1 MTVIKR
7 SADYHGDVLLRPVT
21 SQQVARHTLRCWRG
35 GESGSKVTKVPIDE
49 GQIRRGGR
57 AAWGGGEAGRGGSRE
72 MRVFVFKEEIGWPGI
87 FLACAITVVS
97 VAVIAQK
104 YKGPL

>member
-1 MTVIKR
+1 MTIIKR

-21 SQQVARHTLRCWRG
+21 GQQVSRHTLRCWRG
-35 GESGSKVTKVPIDE
+35 ARASKVTKVPIDE
-49 GQIRRGGR
+49 SKIRRGGR
-57 AAWGGGEAGRGGSRE
+57 AGGGGSRE

-104 YKGPL
+104 HKGPL

>member
-1 MTVIKR
+1 MTIIKR

-21 SQQVARHTLRCWRG
+21 VQQVSRHTRRCWR

-49 GQIRRGGR
+49 SQIRNGGT
-57 AAWGGGEAGRGGSRE
+57 GGGAQE
-72 MRVFVFKEEIGWPGI
+72 MRVFVFKEEIGWPAI

-97 VAVIAQK
+97 VAVIA
-104 YKGPL
+104 